1 MDWSIA
7 VGIAAGLGIPGLG
20 GLVFL
25 VRMESR
31 VTALEDRQVVEDEWK
46 ARVETKL
53 DGVARDL
60 NRLIGA
66 Q

>member
-1 MDWSIA
+1 MDMSVA

-20 GLVFL
+20 GLAFL

-31 VTALEDRQVVEDEWK
+31 VRALEDQRKADDAWKQRIDE
-46 ARVETKL
+46 KL
-53 DGVARDL
+53 DGLSRDL